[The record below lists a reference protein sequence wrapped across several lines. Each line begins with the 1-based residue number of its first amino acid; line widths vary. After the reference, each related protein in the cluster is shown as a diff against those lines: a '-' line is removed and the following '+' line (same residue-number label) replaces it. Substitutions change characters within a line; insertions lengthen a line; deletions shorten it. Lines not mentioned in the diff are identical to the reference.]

1 MIRFGALPPKHELSE
16 QGHRWHR
23 YATPFCLGENLLY
36 INSTSGER
44 LGIADGDWVKA
55 IGASA
60 FCWAAA
66 FLGFGIGYAPI
77 LLGHRREA

>member
-1 MIRFGALPPKHELSE
+1 
-16 QGHRWHR
+16 
-23 YATPFCLGENLLY
+23 
-36 INSTSGER
+36 
-44 LGIADGDWVKA
+44 VKA